1 MKRKHER
8 DIQNNECRIAVFKV
22 ENNITSPHLKFK
34 VDMNAQ
40 QFHMG
45 GFLLIADQT
54 MAPDLPNLVLV
65 EGGPRSI
72 KRFKKLMLRR
82 IDWNS
87 KAKNKKPAATEGED
101 QEMASAEQPENTK
114 EEEDDDKEDEI
125 KSSKDRKCHLIWEG
139 VQKKKS
145 FEKWRIVEIR
155 SENEA
160 RRLLGEK
167 SCDQFWNMA
176 ITFQPE
182 RAEGEEPEDV
192 DKLLA

>member
-1 MKRKHER
+1 
-8 DIQNNECRIAVFKV
+8 
-22 ENNITSPHLKFK
+22 
-34 VDMNAQ
+34 
-40 QFHMG
+40 MG

-65 EGGPRSI
+65 EGGPRAI
-72 KRFKKLMLRR
+72 KRFKRLMLRR

-87 KAKNKKPAATEGED
+87 KTKHKIPAAENSEDHPMNSTED
-101 QEMASAEQPENTK
+101 QQETIK
-114 EEEDDDKEDEI
+114 EEDDEDDKI

-139 VQKKKS
+139 VHKKKS

-167 SCDQFWNMA
+167 NCDQFWNMA
-176 ITFQPE
+176 LTFQPE

-192 DKLLA
+192 AKLLA